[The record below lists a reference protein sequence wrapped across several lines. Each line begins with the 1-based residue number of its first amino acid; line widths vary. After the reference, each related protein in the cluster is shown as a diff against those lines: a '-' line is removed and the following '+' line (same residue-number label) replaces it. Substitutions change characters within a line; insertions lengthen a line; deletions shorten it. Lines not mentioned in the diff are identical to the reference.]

1 MKSALSIVA
10 FTVTFGFSVLLIG
23 LLFGFPQSNFDYTK
37 STKTNCYDQTRYKI
51 ERLINQ
57 DIRNGERRDSMI
69 RRFERKSSEKM
80 TISEYSVFVKRYVDK
95 SERLNDSG
103 LPAEFQESWRE
114 HMKAWR
120 DYSNFLNKQKY
131 GSFSNV
137 EFNDYDIEFNNEIN
151 RTWYNTLRIGESHGA
166 SFNL

>member
-1 MKSALSIVA
+1 
-10 FTVTFGFSVLLIG
+10 
-23 LLFGFPQSNFDYTK
+23 
-37 STKTNCYDQTRYKI
+37 
-51 ERLINQ
+51 
-57 DIRNGERRDSMI
+57 
-69 RRFERKSSEKM
+69 M